1 MGIMKEISVK
11 ALAKI
16 NLGLDVVRRREDG
29 YHEVKMVMQ
38 TIHLFDR
45 LEMKKTAGGITMTTN
60 LSFLPT
66 NENNLV
72 YKAAKL
78 LMDEFQ
84 IRDGIDVKLHKYI
97 PVAAGMAGGSTD
109 AAAVLYGM
117 NRMFE
122 LGLSKEELMQRG
134 VKIGA
139 DVPYC
144 IMRGTALAEGIGE
157 QLTALPPM
165 VKCPILIAKPQISV
179 STKFVYENLKLD
191 ENTVHPDIDR
201 LVEDIR
207 RKDLAAITSDMGKHD
222 FCYRIVPHAGNH
234 LDAGINRRAFEF
246 NVPLKKTALPQQF
259 DGRIDAV
266 IQKAAE
272 KKTLYVQAVKMSED
286 EKNIIIRLSEQD
298 GTRGKLVLPFAVQPV
313 NLLEDSEGERTDVI
327 VYHPFELVSFAIPVL
342 PE

>member
-1 MGIMKEISVK
+1 MM
-11 ALAKI
+11 
-16 NLGLDVVRRREDG
+16 
-29 YHEVKMVMQ
+29 
-38 TIHLFDR
+38 
-45 LEMKKTAGGITMTTN
+45 TN

-66 NENNLV
+66 NENNIV

-207 RKDLAAITSDMGKHD
+207 RKDLAAITSDMGNVLETVTIPNYPVIAEIKEYMMEHGA
-222 FCYRIVPHAGNH
+222 AGAMMSGSGPTVFG
-234 LDAGINRRAFEF
+234 L
-246 NVPLKKTALPQQF
+246 F
-259 DGRIDAV
+259 DDKEKAV
-266 IQKAAE
+266 AAYE
-272 KKTLYVQAVKMSED
+272 AMQASGLAK
-286 EKNIIIRLSEQD
+286 Q
-298 GTRGKLVLPFAVQPV
+298 
-313 NLLEDSEGERTDVI
+313 
-327 VYHPFELVSFAIPVL
+327 VYLTSIYNNMR
-342 PE
+342 